1 VSDRHSDSGEPVAD
15 GGLLATLKAA
25 AATLLGAVHTRFELL
40 VSELE
45 EERVRLLRLALFA
58 LIALFF
64 LALGVVMATLFVVV
78 LFWDSQRLLV
88 IGLLTVVYVAA
99 GVIVAQVARRDAQG
113 RGRLFAASLGE
124 LKKDRERLLP

>member
-1 VSDRHSDSGEPVAD
+1 VSERHSDSGGPAAG
-15 GGLLATLKAA
+15 GGLFSTLKTA
-25 AATLLGAVHTRFELL
+25 AATLLAAVHTRFELL
-40 VSELE
+40 AAEVE

-88 IGLLTVVYVAA
+88 IGLLTVVYVTA
-99 GVIVAQVARRDAQG
+99 GAVVAQVARREAQG